1 MIGTL
6 FGSQTPV
13 NFASWMAFALPT
25 VIVNLFLCWA
35 WLQLYFI
42 GKFKENKP
50 LIGQLSPFLCSY
62 WFCFLHTPT
71 IFIGP
76 PWKKSSVNVGSK
88 KAIKKLLNTKYT
100 ELGPMTFQQFAVLVH
115 FIILVA
121 LWFFREPRFV

>member
-1 MIGTL
+1 MEARLQSI
-6 FGSQTPV
+6 
-13 NFASWMAFALPT
+13 LPPG
-25 VIVNLFLCWA
+25 
-35 WLQLYFI
+35 WLLPCQLLLSTCFSAGPGYSSI
-42 GKFKENKP
+42 SLVSFKENKP
-50 LIGQLSPFLCSY
+50 LIGQLSPILCSY
-62 WFCFLHTPT
+62 WLRFLPTPT